1 MLTLVLYTNC
11 YFWGKLLIFKEN
23 IEEMGLIKM
32 ILYIVFFMY
41 AFKFLAK
48 LFAPFL
54 IKQVA
59 NKMQEKAEAQF
70 RNQQPKS
77 TVKEGE
83 TIIDKAPTKDANGK
97 NTVGEY
103 VDFEELD

>member
-54 IKQVA
+54 IKKVA

-83 TIIDKAPTKDANGK
+83 TIIDKAPTKDVNGK